1 MHDLESFVTKRD
13 GGSFWNYDDC
23 LKSVLR
29 IRHERNTHFS
39 ALCSVEKHCHWRS
52 HGRSRLNRD
61 NDLTLIP
68 ELRKA
73 LKVD

>member
-1 MHDLESFVTKRD
+1 VHDLASFVTKRD
-13 GGSFWNYDDC
+13 GGSFWNDDDC
-23 LKSVLR
+23 WKSVLPSQ
-29 IRHERNTHFS
+29 HERNIHFS
-39 ALCSVEKHCHWRS
+39 ALCSVGKHCHWRS